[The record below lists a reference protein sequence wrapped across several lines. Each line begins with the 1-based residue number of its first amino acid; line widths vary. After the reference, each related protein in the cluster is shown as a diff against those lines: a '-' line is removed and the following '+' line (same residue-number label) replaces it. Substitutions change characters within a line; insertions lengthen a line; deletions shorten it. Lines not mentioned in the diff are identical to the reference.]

1 VYNDWYRD
9 FFTGAAV
16 DFWMA
21 AAPAPDED
29 IAFLRSI
36 FGNSQEILDL
46 ACGAG
51 RHAIPLA
58 RAGYRVTG
66 VDISPDFLEKARRAS
81 DVPIE
86 WRQSDMRDLPWKERF
101 DGALCFGNSFGYLG
115 RAGTQASIVS
125 IANALKRG
133 ARFVLDMGS
142 AAESLLPA
150 LQQRRW
156 IAVGDILFLSS
167 ATYDV
172 NESRL
177 DVDYTF
183 VRGGSQEMKTA
194 HTWIFTTG
202 ELRHMFDACGL
213 EVESML
219 ASPKGEPFR
228 LGSPRLILIASKRV
242 SSRR

>member
-1 VYNDWYRD
+1 
-9 FFTGAAV
+9 
-16 DFWMA
+16 
-21 AAPAPDED
+21 PDED
-29 IAFLRSI
+29 IAFLRST
-36 FGNSQEILDL
+36 FGAGGAILDV

-58 RAGYRVTG
+58 RAAYRVVG
-66 VDISPDFLEKARRAS
+66 VDISADFLDRAKRAS

-86 WRQSDMRDLPWKERF
+86 WHQRDMRDLPWTARF

-115 RAGTQASIVS
+115 RAGSLASIASV
-125 IANALKRG
+125 AKALKKG
-133 ARFVLDMGS
+133 GRFVLDIGS
-142 AAESLLPA
+142 AAESILPS

-172 NESRL
+172 SESRL
-177 DVDYTF
+177 DVEYTF
-183 VRGGSQEMKTA
+183 LRGNSRETKTA
-194 HTWIFTTG
+194 HTSIFTTG
-202 ELRHMFDACGL
+202 ELRDMLDASGL

-228 LGSPRLILIASKRV
+228 L
-242 SSRR
+242 

>member
-1 VYNDWYRD
+1 MQNNWYQD
-9 FFTGAAV
+9 FFNGLAV

-21 AAPAPDED
+21 AAPPPDDD
-29 IAFLRSI
+29 IAFLRSV
-36 FGNSQEILDL
+36 FGDGNAILDV

-66 VDISPDFLEKARRAS
+66 VDISADFLERAKRAS
-81 DVPIE
+81 DVEIE
-86 WRQSDMRDLPWKERF
+86 WQQRDMRDLPWKGRF

-115 RAGTQASIVS
+115 RAGTHASIAA
-125 IANALKRG
+125 IAGAMKPG
-133 ARFVLDMGS
+133 ARFVIDTGS
-142 AAESLLPA
+142 IAESILPS

-156 IAVGDILFLSS
+156 IAIGDILFLSS

-177 DVDYTF
+177 DVEYTF
-183 VRGGSQEMKTA
+183 VRGDVRETKTA
-194 HTWIFTTG
+194 HTSIFTTG
-202 ELRHMFDACGL
+202 ELRDMLEASGL

-228 LGSPRLILIASKRV
+228 LGSPRLIVIA
-242 SSRR
+242 RRRPAG

>member
-1 VYNDWYRD
+1 MHNNWYQD
-9 FFTGAAV
+9 FFNGTAV

-21 AAPAPDED
+21 AAPPPDDD
-29 IAFLRSI
+29 IAFLRSL
-36 FGNSQEILDL
+36 FTDGSEILDV

-66 VDISPDFLEKARRAS
+66 VDISADFLERGRRAS
-81 DVPIE
+81 DVAIE
-86 WRQSDMRDLPWKERF
+86 WHQRDMRDLPWKGRF
-101 DGALCFGNSFGYLG
+101 DGAICFGNSFGYVG
-115 RAGTQASIVS
+115 RAGTRASIAS
-125 IANALKRG
+125 IAGAIKPG
-133 ARFVLDMGS
+133 ARFVLDIGS
-142 AAESLLPA
+142 IAESILPS

-177 DVDYTF
+177 DVEYTF
-183 VRGGSQEMKTA
+183 IRGNARETKSA
-194 HTWIFTTG
+194 HTSIFTTG
-202 ELRHMFDACGL
+202 ELREMFDVCGL
-213 EVESML
+213 VVESML

-228 LGSPRLILIASKRV
+228 LGSPRLILTARKR
-242 SSRR
+242 

>member
-1 VYNDWYRD
+1 VHNDWYQD
-9 FFTGAAV
+9 FFNGTAV

-21 AAPAPDED
+21 AAPPPDED
-29 IAFLRSI
+29 IAFLRSV
-36 FGNSQEILDL
+36 FADGSEILDV

-58 RAGYRVTG
+58 RAGYRVAG
-66 VDISPDFLEKARRAS
+66 VDISADFLDRARRAS
-81 DVPIE
+81 DVAIE
-86 WRQSDMRDLPWKERF
+86 WHQRDMRDLPWKERF

-115 RAGTQASIVS
+115 RAGTRASI
-125 IANALKRG
+125 AAMAGALKPG
-133 ARFVLDMGS
+133 ARFVVDTGS
-142 AAESLLPA
+142 IAESILPS

-156 IAVGDILFLSS
+156 IAVGDILFLSA

-177 DVDYTF
+177 DVEYTF
-183 VRGGSQEMKTA
+183 IRGNSRETKTA
-194 HTWIFTTG
+194 HTSIFTTG
-202 ELRHMFDACGL
+202 ELCDMFATSGL

-228 LGSPRLILIASKRV
+228 LGSPRLILTARKRA
-242 SSRR
+242 